1 MEATNNNPNPI
12 LNSLFQLF
20 NVEATIINDNASI
33 LKHQKTISDS
43 VTNQREARKSIIV
56 ALVNFLGY
64 TTEKEFQEI
73 FGVSLGSHLWAKF
86 YSNSKYNY
94 NFLNEV
100 SNHNLT
106 VLETYLKKEVM

>member
-1 MEATNNNPNPI
+1 MEVVSNNSTNILNALFTLFNAEATN
-12 LNSLFQLF
+12 
-20 NVEATIINDNASI
+20 INDKASI

-43 VTNQREARKSIIV
+43 VTTQRESRKSTLV
-56 ALVNFLGY
+56 ALVVLLGS

-73 FGVSLGSHLWAKF
+73 FGESLGSHLWAKF

-106 VLETYLKKEVM
+106 ILEKYLTNGDF

>member
-1 MEATNNNPNPI
+1 MEAVSNNSTNI
-12 LNSLFQLF
+12 LNALFHLF
-20 NVEATIINDNASI
+20 DAQATNINDEATI

-43 VTNQREARKSIIV
+43 VITQKELKKSIIV
-56 ALVNFLGY
+56 ALVVFLGSA
-64 TTEKEFQEI
+64 TETEFQEI
-73 FGVSLGSHLWAKF
+73 FGESLGSHLWAKF

-106 VLETYLKKEVM
+106 ILEKYLKSVN

>member
-1 MEATNNNPNPI
+1 METAIDNSKAILNALFTLFNAEATN
-12 LNSLFQLF
+12 
-20 NVEATIINDNASI
+20 INDKASI

-43 VTNQREARKSIIV
+43 VTTQRESRKSIIV
-56 ALVNFLGY
+56 ALVVFLGS
-64 TTEKEFQEI
+64 TTETEFQEI
-73 FGVSLGSHLWAKF
+73 FGFSLGSHLWAKF

-106 VLETYLKKEVM
+106 ILENYLKSVN